1 MLLLYA
7 FILIYIKLHL
17 CRCYCRMQECEN
29 LNLYNKNKHTLWIS
43 VDESCLMFQQHHNLG
58 TFLCVT

>member
-1 MLLLYA
+1 
-7 FILIYIKLHL
+7 
-17 CRCYCRMQECEN
+17 MQECEN